1 MTEKAWNHP
10 IHAIIFDNDG
20 TTLDTIPAYRETTN
34 MVIGCDYG
42 DELQNKLNGMS
53 EYKAAEL
60 VVNELHLDMTA
71 QELIDRRKSLLHEKL
86 ADSQP
91 FPGVADFI
99 KRLKSKGYK
108 VGLAT
113 SGTRET
119 TNLKFG
125 KHKELL
131 GLFDIV
137 VCGDEVKNAKP
148 SPEIFLTCASKLGSK
163 PENSLVFED
172 TPNGIKAAN
181 AANMPCALFTNGTE
195 DYKKDSFGAKATYVF
210 DNYSNFD
217 ESVFIWVKE

>member
-1 MTEKAWNHP
+1 MTKKVWNYP
-10 IHAIIFDNDG
+10 IKAIIFDNDG

-34 MVIGCDYG
+34 MVIGRDYG
-42 DELQNKLNGMS
+42 DDLQNKLNGMS

-86 ADSQP
+86 AESKP
-91 FPGVADFI
+91 FPGVTNFI
-99 KRLKSKGYK
+99 KRLKSKGYR

-125 KHKELL
+125 KNADLL
-131 GLFDIV
+131 ALFDVV
-137 VCGDEVKNAKP
+137 VCGDEVTHAKP
-148 SPEIFLTCASKLGSK
+148 SPEIFLTCAKKLGSE

-172 TPNGIKAAN
+172 TSNGIKAAN
-181 AANMPCALFTNGTE
+181 AANMPSALFTNGTE
-195 DYKKDSFGAKATYVF
+195 DYKKESFGATASYVF
-210 DNYSNFD
+210 DRFD
-217 ESVFIWVKE
+217 DFDDSAFIWDKE